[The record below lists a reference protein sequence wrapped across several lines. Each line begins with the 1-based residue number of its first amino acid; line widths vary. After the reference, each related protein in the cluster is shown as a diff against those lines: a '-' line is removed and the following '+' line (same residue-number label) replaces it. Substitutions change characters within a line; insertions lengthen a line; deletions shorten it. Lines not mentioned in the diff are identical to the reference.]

1 MKKLFLGLIL
11 AFSIVLSSCTE
22 DPNVDPNG
30 FDANATISVY
40 TRDTS
45 SGTRAGFM
53 EKIGFEEAAS
63 DDSVLVDGFVIA
75 GNSEIIAAV
84 QDDVNAIGYV
94 SLSTV
99 DTTLFKALNFDTVEP
114 TEANV
119 LSEDYKLARKFNYML
134 RDDYAVY
141 GDLAD
146 EYEAISKAFVAY
158 MGSTEGLT
166 TIKAAGGIVDVSK
179 GTPWNTLK
187 VDHPVCDLDN
197 SALTVKFGGS
207 DSVEKIAKAL
217 SADFAPKCGN
227 FTPEHNHTGSSNAYK
242 GLNGANAAVGDALS
256 IMIGFA
262 SREFKDSEPA
272 DIKGVVAIDAI
283 VAITNLN
290 NPVNNMSA
298 YDLKQI
304 YSGQETTWKTFVER
318 QQFDSEIKVYTRDTS
333 SGTRAGFM
341 EKIGFAEAASDD
353 SVLVDGFV
361 IAGNSE
367 IIAAV
372 QDDVNAI
379 GYVSLSTLDASL
391 FKGLMFEG
399 VAPTEANVLSG
410 EYLLARRFN
419 YMLRDDYSVYGDLS
433 DEYEAISKAFVAYMG
448 STEGLTTIKAAGGI
462 VDVTQGTPWNTL
474 KADHA
479 ICSLDNSALTVKFG
493 GSDSVEKIAKALSA
507 DFAPKCGNFTPEHNH
522 TGSSN
527 AYKGLNGANATVG
540 DALSIMIG
548 FASREFKDSEPAT
561 IKGVV
566 AIDAIVAIVN
576 LDNPYDNIT
585 ASTLRKIYE
594 GDIETW
600 DVLS

>member
-1 MKKLFLGLIL
+1 MKKIILGFIL
-11 AFSIVLSSCTE
+11 AFTLTLVACTDNTPT
-22 DPNVDPNG
+22 DPSG
-30 FDANATISVY
+30 FDADATINVY

-53 EKIGFEEAAS
+53 EKIGFEEAAA
-63 DDSVLVDGFVIA
+63 DDSVLVDDFVIA

-94 SLSTV
+94 SLSTLNES
-99 DTTLFKALNFDTVEP
+99 LFKALNFDTVEP

-119 LSEDYKLARKFNYML
+119 LSLDYKLARKFNYML
-134 RDDYAVY
+134 RDDYSVY

-146 EYEAISKAFVAY
+146 EYEAISNAFVAY
-158 MGSTEGLT
+158 MTSTEGLT
-166 TIKAAGGIVDVSK
+166 TIKAAGGIVDVTA
-179 GTPWNTLK
+179 GTAWDTLK
-187 VDHPVCDLDN
+187 TNHPICSADN

-272 DIKGVVAIDAI
+272 LVKGVVAIDAI
-283 VAITNLN
+283 VAIVNLG
-290 NPVNNMSA
+290 NPVNNVSA

-304 YSGQETTWKTFVER
+304 YSGDVTTWKTLVER
-318 QQFDSEIKVYTRDTS
+318 QQFDGDIKVYTRDTS

-341 EKIGFAEAASDD
+341 EKIGFEEAAADD
-353 SVLVDGFV
+353 SLLVDGFV

-379 GYVSLSTLDASL
+379 GYVSLSTLDESL

-419 YMLRDDYSVYGDLS
+419 YMLRDDYSVYGDLA
-433 DEYEAISKAFVAYMG
+433 DEYEAISNAFVAYMT

-462 VDVTQGTPWNTL
+462 VDVTSGTPWDTL
-474 KADHA
+474 KANHP
-479 ICSLDNSALTVKFG
+479 ICSADNSALTVKFG
-493 GSDSVEKIAKALSA
+493 GSDSVEKVAKALSA

-527 AYKGLNGANATVG
+527 AYKGLNGANAAVG

-548 FASREFKDSEPAT
+548 FASREFKDSEPAL

-576 LDNPYDNIT
+576 LDNPFENIT
-585 ASTLRKIYE
+585 ASTLRKIYA

>member
-1 MKKLFLGLIL
+1 MKKIILGFVLVLTLTL
-11 AFSIVLSSCTE
+11 AACTGE
-22 DPNVDPNG
+22 TSTNPTD
-30 FDANATISVY
+30 FDGDATISVY

-53 EKIGFEEAAS
+53 EKIGFEDAAS
-63 DDSVLVDGFVIA
+63 DDSLLVDGFVIA

-84 QDDVNAIGYV
+84 QDDEYAIGYV

-99 DTTLFKALNFDTVEP
+99 DDSLFKSLNFDTVEP

-119 LSEDYKLARKFNYML
+119 LSGDYKLARRFNYML
-134 RDDYAVY
+134 RDDYSVY
-141 GDLAD
+141 GDLSD

-166 TIKAAGGIVDVSK
+166 TIKAAGGIVDVST
-179 GTPWNTLK
+179 GTPWDTLK
-187 VDHPVCDLDN
+187 TAHPICDADN

-207 DSVEKIAKAL
+207 DSVEKIAEAL
-217 SADFAPKCGN
+217 SADFAPKCGD

-242 GLNGANAAVGDALS
+242 GLNGANSAVGDALS

-272 DIKGVVAIDAI
+272 EIKGVVAIDAI
-283 VAITNLN
+283 VAIVNLD
-290 NPVNNMSA
+290 NPVNNLDA
-298 YDLKQI
+298 YSLKQI
-304 YSGQETTWKTFVER
+304 YSGDVTTWETFVDR
-318 QQFDSEIKVYTRDTS
+318 LVFDGDVKVYTRDTS

-341 EKIGFAEAASDD
+341 EKIGFEDAASDD
-353 SVLVDGFV
+353 SLLVDGFV

-372 QDDVNAI
+372 QDDVNAV
-379 GYVSLSTLDASL
+379 GYVSLSTVDDSL
-391 FKGLMFEG
+391 FKSLYFEG
-399 VAPTEANVLSG
+399 VEPTEATVLSG

-462 VDVTQGTPWNTL
+462 VDVSTGTPWDTL
-474 KADHA
+474 KTAHP
-479 ICSLDNSALTVKFG
+479 ICDADNSALTVKFG
-493 GSDSVEKIAKALSA
+493 GSDSVEKIAEALSA
-507 DFAPKCGNFTPEHNH
+507 DFAPKCGDFTPEHNH

-527 AYKGLNGANATVG
+527 AYKGLNGANSAVG

-548 FASREFKDSEPAT
+548 FASREFKDSEPAE

-576 LDNPYDNIT
+576 LDNPFNNIT
-585 ASTLRKIYE
+585 ASTLKRIYE
-594 GDIETW
+594 GEILAW
-600 DVLS
+600 DELS

>member
-1 MKKLFLGLIL
+1 MKKIILGFVLVLTLTL
-11 AFSIVLSSCTE
+11 AACTGE
-22 DPNVDPNG
+22 TSTNPTD
-30 FDANATISVY
+30 FDGDATISVY

-53 EKIGFEEAAS
+53 EKIGFEDAAS
-63 DDSVLVDGFVIA
+63 DDSLLVDGFVIA

-84 QDDVNAIGYV
+84 QDDEYAIGYV

-99 DTTLFKALNFDTVEP
+99 DDSLFKSLNFDTVEP

-119 LSEDYKLARKFNYML
+119 LSGDYKLARRFNYML
-134 RDDYAVY
+134 RDDYSVY
-141 GDLAD
+141 GDLSD

-166 TIKAAGGIVDVSK
+166 TIKAAGGIVDVST
-179 GTPWNTLK
+179 GTAWDSIK
-187 VDHPVCDLDN
+187 AQHPICDADN

-207 DSVEKIAKAL
+207 DSVEKIAEAL
-217 SADFAPKCGN
+217 SADFAPKCGD

-242 GLNGANAAVGDALS
+242 GLNGANSAVGDALS

-272 DIKGVVAIDAI
+272 EIKGVVAIDAI
-283 VAITNLN
+283 VAIVNLD
-290 NPVNNMSA
+290 NPVNNLDA
-298 YDLKQI
+298 YSLKQI
-304 YSGQETTWKTFVER
+304 YSGDVTTWETFVDR
-318 QQFDSEIKVYTRDTS
+318 LVFDGDVKVYTRDTS

-341 EKIGFAEAASDD
+341 EKIGFEDAASDD
-353 SVLVDGFV
+353 SLLVDGFV

-372 QDDVNAI
+372 QDDVNAV
-379 GYVSLSTLDASL
+379 GYVSLSTVDDSL
-391 FKGLMFEG
+391 FKSLYFEG
-399 VAPTEANVLSG
+399 VEPTEATVLSG

-462 VDVTQGTPWNTL
+462 VDVSTGTAWDSI
-474 KADHA
+474 KAQHP
-479 ICSLDNSALTVKFG
+479 ICDADNSALTVKFG
-493 GSDSVEKIAKALSA
+493 GSDSVEKIAEALSA
-507 DFAPKCGNFTPEHNH
+507 DFAPKCGDFTPEHNH

-527 AYKGLNGANATVG
+527 AYKGLNGANSAVG

-548 FASREFKDSEPAT
+548 FASREFKDSEPAE

-576 LDNPYDNIT
+576 LDNPFNNIT
-585 ASTLRKIYE
+585 ASTLKRIYE
-594 GDIETW
+594 GEILAW
-600 DVLS
+600 DELS

>member
-1 MKKLFLGLIL
+1 MKKIILGFVLVLTLTL
-11 AFSIVLSSCTE
+11 AACTGE
-22 DPNVDPNG
+22 TSTNPTD
-30 FDANATISVY
+30 FDGDATISVY

-53 EKIGFEEAAS
+53 EKIGFEDAAS
-63 DDSVLVDGFVIA
+63 DDSLLVDGFVIA

-84 QDDVNAIGYV
+84 QDDEYAIGYV

-99 DTTLFKALNFDTVEP
+99 DDSLFKSLNFDTVEP

-119 LSEDYKLARKFNYML
+119 LSGDYKLARRFNYML
-134 RDDYAVY
+134 RDDYSVY
-141 GDLAD
+141 GDLSD

-166 TIKAAGGIVDVSK
+166 TIKAAGGIVDVST
-179 GTPWNTLK
+179 GTAWDSIK
-187 VDHPVCDLDN
+187 AQHPICDADN

-207 DSVEKIAKAL
+207 DSVEKIAEAL
-217 SADFAPKCGN
+217 SADFAPKCGD

-242 GLNGANAAVGDALS
+242 GLNGANSAVGDALS

-272 DIKGVVAIDAI
+272 EIKGVVAIDAI
-283 VAITNLN
+283 VAIVNLD
-290 NPVNNMSA
+290 NPVNNLDA
-298 YDLKQI
+298 YSLKQI
-304 YSGQETTWKTFVER
+304 YSGDVTTWETFVDR
-318 QQFDSEIKVYTRDTS
+318 LVFDGDVKVYTRDTS

-341 EKIGFAEAASDD
+341 EKIGFEDAASDD
-353 SVLVDGFV
+353 SLLVDGFV

-372 QDDVNAI
+372 QDDVNAV
-379 GYVSLSTLDASL
+379 GYVSLSTVDDSL
-391 FKGLMFEG
+391 FKSLYFEG
-399 VAPTEANVLSG
+399 VEPTEATVLSG

-462 VDVTQGTPWNTL
+462 VDVSTGTPWDTL
-474 KADHA
+474 KTAHP
-479 ICSLDNSALTVKFG
+479 ICDADNSALTVKFG
-493 GSDSVEKIAKALSA
+493 GSDSVEKIAEALSA
-507 DFAPKCGNFTPEHNH
+507 DFAPKCGDFTPEHNH

-527 AYKGLNGANATVG
+527 AYKGLNGANSAVG

-548 FASREFKDSEPAT
+548 FASREFKDSEPAE

-576 LDNPYDNIT
+576 LDNPFNNIT
-585 ASTLRKIYE
+585 ASTLKRIYE
-594 GDIETW
+594 GEILAW
-600 DVLS
+600 DELS